1 MLEVEG
7 ALVKEREREGR
18 DDPYARQKEKEEK
31 PYIYIY
37 IHTYIHTMLRIRQL
51 TQLPMGGM
59 WQAKCS
65 DGGRSQRVRVA
76 RFRSAV

>member
-7 ALVKEREREGR
+7 ALVRERERVATTPMPGR
-18 DDPYARQKEKEEK
+18 KKKKREALYII
-31 PYIYIY
+31 YIYIY
-37 IHTYIHTMLRIRQL
+37 IHTMFRIRQL

-65 DGGRSQRVRVA
+65 DGGRSQSVRVA